1 MPRAPATTAQLTL
14 PFSSCSTACSVL
26 WDDPFDKDRI
36 DASCSTSQWYQWLQ
50 PMAATPAMRPEEE
63 DLELQAGHVHD
74 GCSHGSTHQ
83 ATTRPNTSSDPH
95 VTAQQPDAV
104 GITSNNAHS
113 EVAPEAE
120 SAQATA
126 GQVIYAPY
134 HPVISFGGYTSRDA
148 YNGCK

>member
-1 MPRAPATTAQLTL
+1 M
-14 PFSSCSTACSVL
+14 V
-26 WDDPFDKDRI
+26 
-36 DASCSTSQWYQWLQ
+36 
-50 PMAATPAMRPEEE
+50 ATPARRPEEE
-63 DLELQAGHVHD
+63 DLELQAGHVHG
-74 GCSHGSTHQ
+74 GCSPGNTHQ
-83 ATTRPNTSSDPH
+83 ATARPNTSSDPH